1 MNYYEIYDRYSGEL
15 LTRGNAAECRK
26 ALGCASLDSF
36 YALANRARRGINKKY
51 RVVIKKGGQADYPV
65 LGKDDPLYLQEG
77 GIASG
82 KTETDPVQHVNGA
95 ENYGR

>member
-36 YALANRARRGINKKY
+36 YALANRARRGKRCSLHSRENRQMGIF
-51 RVVIKKGGQADYPV
+51 PFS
-65 LGKDDPLYLQEG
+65 PL
-77 GIASG
+77 
-82 KTETDPVQHVNGA
+82 TPPRRPPD
-95 ENYGR
+95 

>member
-26 ALGCASLDSF
+26 ALGCTSLDGF

-51 RVVIKKGGQADYPV
+51 RVVIKKGGQVDYPV
-65 LGKDDPLYLQEG
+65 LGKDDPLYQKEG
-77 GIASG
+77 
-82 KTETDPVQHVNGA
+82 
-95 ENYGR
+95 

>member
-26 ALGCASLDSF
+26 ALGCASLDGF

-51 RVVIKKGGQADYPV
+51 RVVIKKGGQV
-65 LGKDDPLYLQEG
+65 LGRQSIPSSEREADEG
-77 GIASG
+77 GR
-82 KTETDPVQHVNGA
+82 T
-95 ENYGR
+95 

>member
-51 RVVIKKGGQADYPV
+51 RVVIKKA
-65 LGKDDPLYLQEG
+65 
-77 GIASG
+77 
-82 KTETDPVQHVNGA
+82 
-95 ENYGR
+95 GRWTTPCSVRMTRFTRRRDSKWQN

>member
-1 MNYYEIYDRYSGEL
+1 MNYYEIYDRYSDEL

-65 LGKDDPLYLQEG
+65 LGKDDPLYKKEG
-77 GIASG
+77 
-82 KTETDPVQHVNGA
+82 
-95 ENYGR
+95 

>member
-36 YALANRARRGINKKY
+36 YALANRARRGIQRKF
-51 RVVIKKGGQADYPV
+51 
-65 LGKDDPLYLQEG
+65 
-77 GIASG
+77 
-82 KTETDPVQHVNGA
+82 
-95 ENYGR
+95 

>member
-36 YALANRARRGINKKY
+36 YALANRARLSLIRKSVVLRGS
-51 RVVIKKGGQADYPV
+51 P
-65 LGKDDPLYLQEG
+65 
-77 GIASG
+77 
-82 KTETDPVQHVNGA
+82 
-95 ENYGR
+95 